1 MFLPLNVIILTTRDT
16 GRLQAISG
24 QKRKQTLTLFSRQK
38 PVDGT
43 CLQDAGPNE

>member
-1 MFLPLNVIILTTRDT
+1 MFLPLNVVILTIRDA
-16 GRLQAISG
+16 GRLQTNSG

-38 PVDGT
+38 PVEGT